1 MPQTFLQTLVFV
13 ILFFWGQSHSDRASY
28 SQPFLFNA
36 QKISIQDD
44 ILHLRLNKA
53 EKQLDVLT
61 KQTPNDPVL
70 VILEDYAHFMASF
83 LKIEDKNSYTEKT
96 ILERISKIKMADSK
110 SPYYYFAQA
119 EMLLHLALLNFEK
132 ESYLSGAINL
142 KDAYSLL
149 KKNTKLYPEFTPAY
163 KSLGLIE
170 MLAGAVPAKFSW
182 IIATIGIKTDIDGG
196 LQKLKKYTLK
206 NDLKP
211 EEKLWYPEGMLVY
224 AAMLSWLKN
233 DKEAAW
239 NLVQNKTNDY
249 SSNLLHCYIRASV
262 AMDVKRNDEVL
273 KILQS
278 KPRDTDASQINALN
292 YMMAK
297 ALLFKLNATAEDW
310 FLTYIKNNKNGDL
323 VKDSY
328 LKISWLKTIENRN
341 EERIR
346 YHAKVIAEGNE
357 KTYPDKT
364 AVREA
369 KEGVVH
375 HPALLKAR
383 LYSDGGYYSEA
394 WKCVELL
401 KEENFTTLAQK
412 TELYYR
418 KGKILLDME
427 KPDKAEFFFV
437 KALEKGA
444 ELTVYYAANAAI
456 LLGQIHENSK
466 KFVEAKKY
474 YQLSLNLPNKE
485 YKNSLDQ
492 KAKAGLK
499 RLEEI
504 K

>member
-1 MPQTFLQTLVFV
+1 MSVT
-13 ILFFWGQSHSDRASY
+13 ISASDV
-28 SQPFLFNA
+28 N
-36 QKISIQDD
+36 K
-44 ILHLRLNKA
+44 LRQATGAGMMDCRKA
-53 EKQLDVLT
+53 LT
-61 KQTPNDPVL
+61 ETNND
-70 VILEDYAHFMASF
+70 F
-83 LKIEDKNSYTEKT
+83 
-96 ILERISKIKMADSK
+96 
-110 SPYYYFAQA
+110 
-119 EMLLHLALLNFEK
+119 
-132 ESYLSGAINL
+132 
-142 KDAYSLL
+142 
-149 KKNTKLYPEFTPAY
+149 
-163 KSLGLIE
+163 
-170 MLAGAVPAKFSW
+170 
-182 IIATIGIKTDIDGG
+182 
-196 LQKLKKYTLK
+196 
-206 NDLKP
+206 
-211 EEKLWYPEGMLVY
+211 
-224 AAMLSWLKN
+224 
-233 DKEAAW
+233 EAAIDW
-239 NLVQNKTNDY
+239 LRKQGQK
-249 SSNLLHCYIRASV
+249 V
-262 AMDVKRNDEVL
+262 AAKRSD
-273 KILQS
+273 
-278 KPRDTDASQINALN
+278 
-292 YMMAK
+292 
-297 ALLFKLNATAEDW
+297 
-310 FLTYIKNNKNGDL
+310 
-323 VKDSY
+323 
-328 LKISWLKTIENRN
+328 
-341 EERIR
+341 
-346 YHAKVIAEGNE
+346 
-357 KTYPDKT
+357 
-364 AVREA
+364 REA